1 MPYFIYKIGGPLKL
15 LEKQGEAETFKA
27 AKSAANELRKGL
39 DPNSGYQIKMI
50 FAENELQAEDTLS
63 QPRELDPSLAGDDY

>member
-1 MPYFIYKIGGPLKL
+1 MPYFIYEIGPLNILNKRGQADSF
-15 LEKQGEAETFKA
+15 KEAKA
-27 AKSAANELRKGL
+27 IANDLRKGL
-39 DPNSGYQIKMI
+39 DPMAGTQIKMI

>member
-1 MPYFIYKIGGPLKL
+1 MPYFIYEVGPLNILNKRAQA
-15 LEKQGEAETFKA
+15 ESFKEAKGI
-27 AKSAANELRKGL
+27 ANDLRKGL
-39 DPNSGYQIKMI
+39 NPTTGTQIKMI

>member
-1 MPYFIYKIGGPLKL
+1 MPYFIYEIGPLNILNKRAQADSF
-15 LEKQGEAETFKA
+15 KEAKA
-27 AKSAANELRKGL
+27 VANELRKGL
-39 DPNSGYQIKMI
+39 DPNTGSRIKMI

>member
-1 MPYFIYKIGGPLKL
+1 MPYYIYKVGPLGIL
-15 LEKQGEAETFKA
+15 NKQAQADSYKEAKA
-27 AKSAANELRKGL
+27 VANELRKGL
-39 DPNSGYQIKMI
+39 DPNTGTLIKMI

>member
-1 MPYFIYKIGGPLKL
+1 MPYFIYEIGPLNILNKR
-15 LEKQGEAETFKA
+15 GEAAGFKE
-27 AKSAANELRKGL
+27 AKATVNELRKGL
-39 DPNSGYQIKMI
+39 DPNTGKQIKMI

>member
-1 MPYFIYKIGGPLKL
+1 MPYFIYQVGPLNILNKRGQADSF
-15 LEKQGEAETFKA
+15 KEAKA
-27 AKSAANELRKGL
+27 AANELRKGL
-39 DPNSGYQIKMI
+39 DPNSGTQIKMI